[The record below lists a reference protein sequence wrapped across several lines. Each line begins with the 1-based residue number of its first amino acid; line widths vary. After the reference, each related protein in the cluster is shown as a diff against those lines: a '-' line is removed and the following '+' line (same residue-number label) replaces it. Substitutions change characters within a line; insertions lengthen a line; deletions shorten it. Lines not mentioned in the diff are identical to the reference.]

1 MDSKANWIGLDV
13 QDKFARVT
21 LGPKGGD
28 IKLARTNPGELLI
41 DAKSV
46 HTKKLS
52 AQNIVLNGV
61 NLAAWTKSIDD
72 WKNNIVNNGIL
83 VAKGLMGHYNK
94 DIIID
99 DGGKNPN
106 TYYPVVF
113 QLPHDSRTYNLRI
126 FRLYHDKPDT
136 DQWFKSSKS
145 HHAALHLDLEAGSR
159 QWGGIDGILAIK
171 RHVYQYEKTIQSVA
185 LSSPVGDKLIIY
197 IRGGGGRF
205 HLEGNLP
212 SIMSPKVYTKQT
224 QIYVCCKGK
233 YKTIVD
239 PRKNPKTFL
248 KVRERGG
255 GVEGCVCVCVCVVHM
270 SNNTY
275 RTTFPP
281 PRPRPPPHTHTHTHT
296 GDQSEQV
303 RLELNEFLA
312 SRND

>member
-1 MDSKANWIGLDV
+1 M
-13 QDKFARVT
+13 
-21 LGPKGGD
+21 
-28 IKLARTNPGELLI
+28 
-41 DAKSV
+41 
-46 HTKKLS
+46 TK
-52 AQNIVLNGV
+52 
-61 NLAAWTKSIDD
+61 

-212 SIMSPKVYTKQT
+212 SIMSPKVYTKKT
-224 QIYVCCKGK
+224 QIYVCCSGR

-239 PRKNPKTFL
+239 PKKNVKSFL
-248 KVRERGG
+248 KTV
-255 GVEGCVCVCVCVVHM
+255 
-270 SNNTY
+270 NPNKY
-275 RTTFPP
+275 RA
-281 PRPRPPPHTHTHTHT
+281 
-296 GDQSEQV
+296 
-303 RLELNEFLA
+303 L
-312 SRND
+312 